1 MCGGGGRGERAGI
14 GRAGGGRHLT
24 SHWADSPRRDLGRG
38 RGARGRKQ
46 ESVQVMRMRGELPKE
61 ERRGRIGRTAV
72 DLEVVGGV
80 GQATIG
86 RHLGRDVLRRA
97 AEGLDPGV

>member
-1 MCGGGGRGERAGI
+1 
-14 GRAGGGRHLT
+14 
-24 SHWADSPRRDLGRG
+24 
-38 RGARGRKQ
+38 
-46 ESVQVMRMRGELPKE
+46 MRMRGELPKE